1 MKLFYDETYSPHS
14 ATFDTHA
21 KARLVAER
29 ARELP
34 GVDIVSPR
42 PATADEL
49 NSIHDE
55 RYVEAV
61 LTGSPEDLASS
72 NGFCWSPPLR
82 DSILASTG
90 GVRDAVLTAL
100 ASGGVA
106 GSLSSGLHHASSRKG
121 QGFCTVNG
129 LVLGARAALD
139 AGSARV
145 LIIDFDAHC
154 GGGTASMISGVSGVE
169 QIDVSVS
176 RFDHYTNTDN
186 ARLWMSNGQNYLR
199 DVNSALESVH
209 APDSID
215 LVLYNAGVDAHEHAG
230 GVRGVTTEVI
240 RRREYRVVEWCQ
252 SYGLPVAFVLAGGYS
267 GGEFGMGDIADLHLL
282 LVDAARQLTKVDS

>member
-29 ARELP
+29 TRELP
-34 GVDIVSPR
+34 GLDIVSPR
-42 PATADEL
+42 PATAPEL

-55 RYVEAV
+55 RYVEAI
-61 LTGSPEDLASS
+61 LTGRPEDLASS
-72 NGFCWSPPLR
+72 NGFSWSPALR

-106 GSLSSGLHHASSRKG
+106 GSLSSGLHHASYRRG
-121 QGFCTVNG
+121 QGFCSVNG
-129 LVLGARAALD
+129 LVLGARAALG
-139 AGSARV
+139 AGAARV

-154 GGGTASMISGVSGVE
+154 GGGTASMISGVAGVE

-176 RFDHYTNTDN
+176 SYDQYINTDN

-199 DVNSALESVH
+199 DVNNALESVH
-209 APDSID
+209 APDSVD

-230 GVRGVTTEVI
+230 GVSGVTTDVI
-240 RRREYRVVEWCQ
+240 RRREHRVIEWCH
-252 SYGLPVAFVLAGGYS
+252 SHGLPVAFVLAGGYS
-267 GGEFGMGDIADLHLL
+267 GGEFAMGNVADLHLL
-282 LVDAARQLTKVDS
+282 LVDAARQVTKVDS